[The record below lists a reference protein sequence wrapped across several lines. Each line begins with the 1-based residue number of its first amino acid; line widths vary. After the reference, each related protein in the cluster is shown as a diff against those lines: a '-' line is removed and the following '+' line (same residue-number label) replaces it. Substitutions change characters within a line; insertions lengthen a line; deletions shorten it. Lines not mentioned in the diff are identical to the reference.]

1 MAIADYGGA
10 VLPYGTKPPIG
21 AYNYTI
27 APKPE
32 AAAPKVKYVA
42 PTDVYKDKQ
51 TFEQKVLAGTKFG
64 DLTLDGSEFFA
75 EALTT
80 PLSEGQ
86 TYDVTKGY
94 PQKSTGLILSIGGQS
109 YTFYPNNILTQG
121 YKTDT
126 HQFYN
131 PKILKNLD
139 KIGEEGQAI
148 SLEGVGWYE
157 DYLKKNDLSTDGI
170 LLPSGNTNFN
180 ATFNS
185 LLGNVKTFE
194 LGTTKDGLSTWG
206 GIEGIGKVGD
216 QYVYSVDAKPAGG
229 ASSAY
234 GYIDPTNKIVGEAF
248 TPGKKKGGLLG
259 SLSREIA
266 KVPLLP
272 EIAGAFTG
280 SPMVYASLKGLQG
293 GATGQDPLKVGLQVG
308 ATVAAPTIAKNVLP
322 ADIASIPGAV
332 SGVSGTVG
340 GLLSGQSVEEALK
353 TGLASGA
360 GGAVGSQVSGAVGP
374 TLGSD
379 LGKAAGSIA
388 GGTAAGLLG
397 GKSATEALIGS
408 TIGAGANLAGTTA
421 GNLVNRNLFGNT
433 PQTGAG
439 TMDDF
444 SNGGIQLFDDGS
456 SIFFDNSGNVVGG
469 IDNTGSQFNAPN
481 FDLQIFDDGTFIARD
496 AQGNFSFSTT
506 DAPLF
511 TGNAVVGT
519 IGNGLASNAPSSLV
533 QNLTAKAASSAASSA
548 TRSLLSRLLG
558 GASSALNQ
566 ALGTGTTEASLG
578 ALLGGLLNR
587 GIDYATAEKI
597 ANQVRQ
603 EGQAIQ
609 QAATTAGAEA
619 AVPFTPYTVSSG
631 LGTTTVGPTGATTAL
646 APEYGD
652 IRTQALGQA
661 AQTLGAI
668 NPAQASQTLF
678 GQLEGLQAP
687 ARQREQEQLLSRL
700 GASGLLGI
708 GRNLPT
714 VGGGI
719 AGVNPYLE
727 SLLSAQGTQQAQNA
741 LAATQFGTQEAQ
753 RQQQLSQS
761 LLGMGT
767 GLDTLGTQQLSQ
779 TGALGQLPLSAQ
791 QLNAQRQLEATLT
804 GLRSGVPFST
814 TAANIQ
820 AGQTGLLGQTAQDL
834 VKEIFG

>member
-1 MAIADYGGA
+1 MAEKAPENFVVSSFSPSGSGRFFADVTTEDGS
-10 VLPYGTKPPIG
+10 
-21 AYNYTI
+21 
-27 APKPE
+27 
-32 AAAPKVKYVA
+32 KYVYV
-42 PTDVYKDKQ
+42 PREFVYQGARIGDNQYFDPAFLNKDYLNVLKPVAVGDDLLYDSLK
-51 TFEQKVLAGTKFG
+51 KVGYKEPNVGFLIKRD
-64 DLTLDGSEFFA
+64 DLLK
-75 EALTT
+75 
-80 PLSEGQ
+80 
-86 TYDVTKGY
+86 YD
-94 PQKSTGLILSIGGQS
+94 SA
-109 YTFYPNNILTQG
+109 PNNVTTYKAVGKFAGPVQG
-121 YKTDT
+121 
-126 HQFYN
+126 
-131 PKILKNLD
+131 IV
-139 KIGEEGQAI
+139 E
-148 SLEGVGWYE
+148 
-157 DYLKKNDLSTDGI
+157 
-170 LLPSGNTNFN
+170 
-180 ATFNS
+180 
-185 LLGNVKTFE
+185 
-194 LGTTKDGLSTWG
+194 KDGEL
-206 GIEGIGKVGD
+206 
-216 QYVYSVDAKPAGG
+216 VYSFAGAGG
-229 ASSAY
+229 SNY
-234 GYIDPTNKIVGEAF
+234 GYLDSKGTPTEVTV
-248 TPGKKKGGLLG
+248 TPGKSKFGKLG
-259 SLSREIA
+259 QIA
-266 KVPLLP
+266 SDIAGAFAGIPLLP
-272 EIAGAFTG
+272 EIAAAVIPGAG
-280 SPMVYASLKGLQG
+280 PALYGSLKSLQTAGKG
-293 GATGQDPLKVGLQVG
+293 GDLGDVVKSGVLSAGAAALPGVLK
-308 ATVAAPTIAKNVLP
+308 ANLP
-322 ADIASIPGAV
+322 AAVTNIPGAV
-332 SGVSGTVG
+332 PAIAGTTT
-340 GLLSGQSVEEALK
+340 GLLSGQNVGEALK
-353 TGLASGA
+353 TGAAA
-360 GGAVGSQVSGAVGP
+360 GVGSTVAGQVTGAVSPTVGADVGKAVG
-374 TLGSD
+374 TV
-379 LGKAAGSIA
+379 A
-388 GGTAAGLLG
+388 GGTTAGLLG
-397 GKSATEALIGS
+397 GKSATESLIAS

-421 GNLVNRNLFGNT
+421 GNLVNRNLFSNT

-444 SNGGIQLFDDGS
+444 SNGGIQIFDDGS

-469 IDNTGSQFNAPN
+469 IDNTGSQFNAPG
-481 FDLQIFDDGTFIARD
+481 FDLQIFDDGTFLAKD
-496 AQGNFSFSTT
+496 GQGRFSFSTT

-511 TGNAVVGT
+511 TGNAVVGS
-519 IGNGLASNAPSSLV
+519 IGAGLSSSAPPNLV
-533 QNLTAKAASSAASSA
+533 QQLTAKAASSTASSTA
-548 TRSLLSRLLG
+548 KSLLSKLLG
-558 GASSALNQ
+558 GAAAGINQ
-566 ALGTGTTEASLG
+566 VLGTGTTEASLS

-597 ANQVRQ
+597 ANQVRA

-631 LGTTTVGPTGATTAL
+631 LGRTTVGPTGASTAL
-646 APEYGD
+646 APEYAG
-652 IRTQALGQA
+652 IRQEALGQA

-753 RQQQLSQS
+753 RQQALSQS

-820 AGQTGLLGQTAQDL
+820 AGQTGLLGQTAQDF